1 MVSIV
6 YVLDIFKRVDLLDI
20 VFMKNTDTLLE
31 MTLKNKLN
39 DNKNVSEEDDDED
52 NIDNT
57 DNDPIIYFYNTH
69 QTEGYK
75 GTNYGITP
83 SVVTVSQML
92 RDNLKDKGKSSF
104 VETLSIKKGLN
115 KNNYGYEMSYEI
127 SLGYLKQRLREN
139 KSLKYFFDIHRDSV
153 RGDLSRCVIDGKKYA
168 KVMFLIGE
176 SHNNYKANLRNA
188 KKMESFLNKNYSG
201 ILRDTYHQPRWAYN
215 QEFSEEMFLIEV
227 GGPDNTL
234 EEIYNTSVALS
245 EAIDYYTGG

>member
-52 NIDNT
+52 NTDNT

-75 GTNYGITP
+75 ETNYGITP

-104 VETLSIKKGLN
+104 VETLSIKKGLD

-127 SLGYLKQRLREN
+127 SLGYLKRRLREN